1 MNYVKLATF
10 IPWIIYFIEIML
22 YRIGVIETQGMDKK
36 KYFKYINKN
45 FFSSINVKEVFLFSI
60 FVIFIQ
66 YENTTVLEM
75 LFPAMYLYLTIDFFH
90 SLAQDCKKI
99 EHKSLMV
106 ISVVLVVALV
116 AFFIFK
122 DHLYTT
128 YILMFAVSILSS
140 FLVYLFSL
148 PLAITRKSKKI

>member
-10 IPWIIYFIEIML
+10 IPWIIYFIEIIL

-36 KYFKYINKN
+36 RYFKYINKN

-106 ISVVLVVALV
+106 ISVILVVALV

-140 FLVYLFSL
+140 FLIYLFSL
-148 PLAITRKSKKI
+148 PLTIAKKSK

>member
-36 KYFKYINKN
+36 RYFKYINKN

-99 EHKSLMV
+99 EHKSLMA
-106 ISVVLVVALV
+106 ISVILVVALV

-140 FLVYLFSL
+140 FLIYLFSL
-148 PLAITRKSKKI
+148 PLTIAKKSK